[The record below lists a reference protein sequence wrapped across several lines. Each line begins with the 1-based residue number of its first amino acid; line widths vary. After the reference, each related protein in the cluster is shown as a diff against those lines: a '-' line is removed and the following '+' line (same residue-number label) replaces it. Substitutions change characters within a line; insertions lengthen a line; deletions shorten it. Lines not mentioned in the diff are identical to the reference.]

1 MKPDVFVNS
10 TVNGSFNASFF
21 TTRFK
26 EALFHYTAVFDM
38 FGSTLSRENPERMHF
53 EEVFYGREVMNV
65 IACEGVDRVER
76 PETYKQWQVR
86 MMRAGFKQKPVE
98 AELVESF
105 RVKMKKWGYHKDFV
119 LDEDSNWFLQGQMED
134 AGAHNKNITA
144 TKERYRSW
152 GSNGSCL
159 LVPATGKTTVARGT
173 QKLETTLG
181 L

>member
-1 MKPDVFVNS
+1 MEAF
-10 TVNGSFNASFF
+10 TVEHDLLGP
-21 TTRFK
+21 K
-26 EALFHYTAVFDM
+26 VEWALPRRSHGAGLCHADFD
-38 FGSTLSRENPERMHF
+38 T
-53 EEVFYGREVMNV
+53 
-65 IACEGVDRVER
+65 
-76 PETYKQWQVR
+76 
-86 MMRAGFKQKPVE
+86 
-98 AELVESF
+98 
-105 RVKMKKWGYHKDFV
+105 WG
-119 LDEDSNWFLQGQMED
+119 GQMED